1 MDCGPGRFH
10 IQTKAHFERTII
22 KHFLYDYLFMGISS
36 PGVVNPG
43 LGSIRPNVKMQPQLS
58 GHFNCMH
65 YSFIQ
70 ISVESI

>member
-36 PGVVNPG
+36 PDVVNSG
-43 LGSIRPNVKMQPQLS
+43 FRSIRKSMKMRPQLS
-58 GHFNCMH
+58 GHFNWMH
-65 YSFIQ
+65 YSFMQ
-70 ISVESI
+70 IFVS